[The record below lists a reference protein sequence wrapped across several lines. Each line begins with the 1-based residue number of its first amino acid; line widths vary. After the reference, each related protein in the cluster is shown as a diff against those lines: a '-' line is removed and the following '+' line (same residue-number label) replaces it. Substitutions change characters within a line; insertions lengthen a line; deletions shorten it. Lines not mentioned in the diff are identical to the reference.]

1 MSAGQVGVI
10 CLLLLAIVALL
21 EAVLAQMRNNAR
33 MVDRYRGGAT
43 ALLFIAVAVA
53 AYTGLK
59 P

>member
-21 EAVLAQMRNNAR
+21 EAVLAQMRNNWR
-33 MVDRYRGGAT
+33 MVDRYRGGAI
-43 ALLFIAVAVA
+43 ALLFVAVAVA